1 MLYKLLLRND
11 PRFLKLRISFS
22 LSASY
27 RKFILFF
34 FFCSF
39 ITLAKPIL
47 PTVLAIQQH
56 QRGKEIAVIWQSRQN
71 IYFFFCLRH
80 FTSFIFAGFHQ
91 DRIIFLLENLYFGFP
106 FFFFFSW
113 GYRLQQF
120 LDPFS
125 LWKEKNAVFHFWA
138 IPFSKWMQG
147 HSFS

>member
-106 FFFFFSW
+106 FFFFFFL
-113 GYRLQQF
+113 RLQVTTISRSFQ
-120 LDPFS
+120 S
-125 LWKEKNAVFHFWA
+125 LKGKECSLPLLSHTIF
-138 IPFSKWMQG
+138 
-147 HSFS
+147 